1 MSQKRTIRI
10 PKASDAMARAKLITA
25 KKLKT
30 EGSKQVSESNFTN
43 VPLTHLLLI
52 LQAMLF
58 IRENYPTLEKKN
70 KKLIADNASLK
81 LDNGKHVEI
90 ERELKETIESLKGE
104 LEKVKQELID
114 EKKRAKDLAYEAEQV
129 ALTAVIKTHGELM
142 IESQARKNE
151 KWDVVGEI
159 ETYRAH
165 MGMDFDGR
173 RIEQLE
179 YAFIEEATAEILD
192 LGTTKDR
199 EEPHENA

>member
-10 PKASDAMARAKLITA
+10 PKASDAMARAKLITG

-30 EGSKQVSESNFTN
+30 GGSKQVSESNFTN

-81 LDNGKHVEI
+81 LENGKHVEI

-142 IESQARKNE
+142 IE
-151 KWDVVGEI
+151 
-159 ETYRAH
+159 
-165 MGMDFDGR
+165 